1 MNMVSKHSR
10 SLQICIGAIGLMALT
25 ACSSITGETQQSISV
40 ETRHINTTVNGATCE
55 LTNDK
60 GKWFTNTPGSVM
72 IAKSNQDLIVSC
84 QKESHEPGIAK
95 VTSQTGAGM
104 AGNVGLALLVP
115 IVGILG
121 AIIDHSSGAVYK
133 YPPLV
138 QIIMGQTIAIDGS
151 LPTGQPAAG
160 AKSSIAGVQP
170 SVPATL
176 TTITITE
183 SGVSETVTPLSSD
196 STKKINANS
205 APAEIKPTQ
214 GGLDAAKNRCIE
226 LGLKPQTDSFGECI
240 MRFTK

>member
-1 MNMVSKHSR
+1 MVLKHFR
-10 SLQICIGAIGLMALT
+10 TLQTCIGAIGLMALT

-40 ETRHINTTVNGATCE
+40 ETRHMTTTVSGATCE

-60 GKWFTNTPGSVM
+60 GKWFINTPGSVM

-115 IVGILG
+115 IVGIVG
-121 AIIDHSSGAVYK
+121 AIMDHSSGAVYK
-133 YPPLV
+133 YPTLV

-151 LPTGQPAAG
+151 LPTEQPAAG

-183 SGVSETVTPLSSD
+183 SGVSETVAPLNSD
-196 STKKINANS
+196 NAKKINGNS
-205 APAEIKPTQ
+205 APAEIKTPQ
-214 GGLDAAKNRCIE
+214 GGLEAAKKRCIE
-226 LGLKPQTDSFGECI
+226 LGLKPQTESFGECV
-240 MRFTK
+240 MRFAK